1 MTTTDASSP
10 TIGWVGTGRM
20 GQAMARRL
28 VDAGHDV
35 TVWNRTR
42 EKTADLAAAGARV
55 ADSLAEVA
63 ECEVVFVMVATPGD
77 LEEVV
82 LGADGL
88 LGASS
93 HPRVVV
99 SCSTVD
105 VATSARVRAALA
117 TRGVGYLAAPISG
130 NPHVVA
136 AGGATHLASGPRS
149 TYDLVAPLLDTVAR
163 SSVWVGEAEEANTV
177 KICHNLY
184 LGLIVQSI
192 AEVTVLAEKSGVDR
206 AVFLDFLNSTG
217 LATPWVERRTPDL
230 LSLDWTPTFTTE
242 LLRKDF
248 ELGMD
253 SAREAEVPMLLAS
266 SVLQLLQVAIGRGY
280 RDADFLSLFAVQAAS
295 AGLDLR
301 PQ

>member
-1 MTTTDASSP
+1 
-10 TIGWVGTGRM
+10 
-20 GQAMARRL
+20 
-28 VDAGHDV
+28 
-35 TVWNRTR
+35 
-42 EKTADLAAAGARV
+42 
-55 ADSLAEVA
+55 
-63 ECEVVFVMVATPGD
+63 MVATPAD

-117 TRGVGYLAAPISG
+117 TRGVWLPGRPISG

-136 AGGATHLASGPRS
+136 AGGATHLASGPRA

-163 SSVWVGEAEEANTV
+163 ASVWVGEAEEANTV

-192 AEVTVLAEKSGVDR
+192 AEVTILAEKSGVDR

-217 LATPWVERRTPDL
+217 LATPLGRAAHPRPALARLDADLHDRALAQGLRTRHGQRP
-230 LSLDWTPTFTTE
+230 
-242 LLRKDF
+242 R
-248 ELGMD
+248 
-253 SAREAEVPMLLAS
+253 
-266 SVLQLLQVAIGRGY
+266 GRGA
-280 RDADFLSLFAVQAAS
+280 DAPRLERPATPPGRHRPRLSRRGLPLAVRGPGGLGGPRPAAPE
-295 AGLDLR
+295 D
-301 PQ
+301 